1 MSDKGTPDD
10 VVSIGRIGR
19 GIRGKDLSAL
29 HSYWHSMR
37 KNGDVPRRS
46 DIDPRGIESL
56 LENAL
61 IAEKIAPGL
70 ARLRIAGQHLSDI
83 MGMEVRGM
91 PVSAFIAP
99 DHRDQLAEALTE
111 LFERP
116 AVITLDLTSPG
127 AMGCPEMQASLVLM
141 PLRSDL
147 GDVSRALGCL
157 VSRGGIG
164 RTPRRFD
171 ITALRIEALSTSPP
185 QIQEHTG
192 EAKLRG
198 LAEHQKP
205 FAPGAPGLTS
215 ERPYLRLV
223 RSEDEDGEEG

>member
-1 MSDKGTPDD
+1 MTEKTTTGD
-10 VVSIGRIGR
+10 VVSLGTQAKAIK
-19 GIRGKDLSAL
+19 GKDIENLRR
-29 HSYWHSMR
+29 YWQSMR

-46 DIDPRGIESL
+46 DIDPRGIDTL

-70 ARLRIAGQHLSDI
+70 ARLRIAGQHLGDL

-99 DHRDQLAEALTE
+99 EYREQLAEALSE

-116 AVITLDLTSPG
+116 AIVTLSLTAPG
-127 AMGCPEMQASLVLM
+127 SLGRPEMSATLILL

-157 VSRGGIG
+157 VTKGGIG

-171 ITALRIEALSTSPP
+171 ITHVRIDRMDTTAMDAEEPRPVSGMAEPAAPYEADRPP
-185 QIQEHTG
+185 
-192 EAKLRG
+192 
-198 LAEHQKP
+198 LA
-205 FAPGAPGLTS
+205 S
-215 ERPYLRLV
+215 ERSYLKLV
-223 RSEDEDGEEG
+223 RSD